1 MADGREPVVGLWRSQ
16 PRRSSDS
23 RCDCALRGRARYF
36 NHVVNHSSSRVS
48 EVSQLGLEKRGGSH
62 CTAIRREP
70 RHSQRTA
77 FPIPFDLQR
86 DTITCIR
93 WQERAQ
99 TYHVTESRLRASAAA
114 VILQSD
120 LEVARI
126 LLFEFFFFP
135 AWAKKNKKRNTIFI
149 HLFMVSSRNA
159 VLPKL
164 RPTSGGGCRLQPDG
178 GIWAFCDI
186 AKVTVKIWFSLTPTF
201 QWVRQAAKRYR
212 RHKLLLF
219 EGGRSDRWLL
229 VQGFLGSQSV
239 CP

>member
-62 CTAIRREP
+62 CTAIRRKP

-77 FPIPFDLQR
+77 FPILFNLQR

-99 TYHVTESRLRASAAA
+99 RYHVTESRLRASAAA

-120 LEVARI
+120 LEVART

-135 AWAKKNKKRNTIFI
+135 AWAKKNKKKTRYLFI
-149 HLFMVSSRNA
+149 CLWSPARMLCCQNWDQHLAEGVVSNLIEVSEPF
-159 VLPKL
+159 V
-164 RPTSGGGCRLQPDG
+164 TSQR
-178 GIWAFCDI
+178 
-186 AKVTVKIWFSLTPTF
+186 SLS
-201 QWVRQAAKRYR
+201 
-212 RHKLLLF
+212 
-219 EGGRSDRWLL
+219 RSDFLL
-229 VQGFLGSQSV
+229 HPPSSQ
-239 CP
+239 